1 MNPNY
6 LKKNKNATFE
16 SARLFYRGI
25 MLEDASKIVEWRSN
39 RQIFQ
44 YCRNHSA
51 LTMEGHLAWFKKY
64 LTDTTRFDYMILE
77 KATGQKIG
85 TVGLQNLCGTAGEIS
100 YLIDVQSQGMGFGS
114 EAIRAMSAYA
124 FDHFKLKRLS
134 AEILVGNSASVRA
147 AQHAGY
153 KFYSQIYVLNKQEID
168 Q

>member
-6 LKKNKNATFE
+6 LKKNKDDSFE
-16 SARLFYRGI
+16 SERLFYRGI
-25 MLEDASKIVEWRSN
+25 TLEDASEIVEWRSN
-39 RQIFQ
+39 RQILR
-44 YCRNHSA
+44 YCRNHLA

-64 LTDTTRFDYMILE
+64 LTDATRFDYMILK

-85 TVGLQNLCGTAGEIS
+85 TVGLQNLCGTEGEIS
-100 YLIDVQSQGMGFGS
+100 YLIDIQSQGIGFGS

-153 KFYSQIYVLNKQEID
+153 QFYSQIYILDKQEMD